1 MKEYQ
6 RSKRLIRSFRKISDM
21 DKCLTRLAG
30 AKRTGKGE
38 ELKEVKQEGE
48 RERDQEFE
56 EEWNEGLWERLKGG
70 MERDKLYNY
79 IIISKNKMRKRGMG
93 HPLLIVALE
102 LLASDSCQKRFSFP

>member
-38 ELKEVKQEGE
+38 ELKEVK
-48 RERDQEFE
+48 
-56 EEWNEGLWERLKGG
+56 
-70 MERDKLYNY
+70 
-79 IIISKNKMRKRGMG
+79 
-93 HPLLIVALE
+93 
-102 LLASDSCQKRFSFP
+102 